1 MMKFSEKTKTEDVI
15 KRIQSGSFDALDVDS
30 LFSKL
35 REYAPRDSVFKE
47 IAHYLAHNREREQGL
62 TRQALY
68 SFQLNLQF
76 ITEYLLPK
84 KQLDIYNL
92 PLWIKEL
99 MIFQTYKADEKSF
112 REKYNMSADRI
123 RKRIESRFKDDKK
136 NKVTR
141 YKKQQI
147 TTEDSSIFSDL
158 LGVLHAQNAFTPKN
172 VFDDLF
178 DILDKLNL
186 TFDKDA
192 LLINK
197 DKITLCIIHIIN
209 GTEFSLN
216 NGSKAICVIADD
228 FEDRK
233 ARRKSGIKN
242 FDIDEKGKPIP
253 SEEDEDYFE
262 LGNLCILGQ
271 VEVNYKGKDLTMSFP
286 ILSTDLDIRKW
297 VHPSLMEV
305 RKGDYQYISVDMS
318 QDMIINENFKLAT
331 DRECLNFEDIEDFIQ
346 HNI

>member
-15 KRIQSGSFDALDVDS
+15 KRIQSGSFDTLDVDN

-76 ITEYLLPK
+76 VTEYTLPK
-84 KQLDIYNL
+84 KPLDIYNL
-92 PLWIKEL
+92 PLWVKEL
-99 MIFQTYKADEKSF
+99 MIFQTYKADEKIF

-136 NKVTR
+136 NKVTK
-141 YKKQQI
+141 YKKPRLS
-147 TTEDSSIFSDL
+147 TEDSSIISDL
-158 LGVLHAQNAFTPKN
+158 LGVVHSQNAFTTEH

-178 DILDKLNL
+178 NILDKLNL
-186 TFDKDA
+186 NFDKEA

-197 DKITLCIIHIIN
+197 DKITLCIIYIIN
-209 GTEFSLN
+209 GTGFLLN
-216 NGSKAICVIADD
+216 NGSKALCVVSDD
-228 FEDRK
+228 FEDK
-233 ARRKSGIKN
+233 IERRKSGIKN
-242 FDIDEKGKPIP
+242 FNIDEKGEAIP

-271 VEVNYKGKDLTMSFP
+271 VEVSYEGKSLPMSFP

-305 RKGDYQYISVDMS
+305 RRGDYQYISVDMS
-318 QDMIINENFKLAT
+318 QDMIINEDFKLAT

>member
-123 RKRIESRFKDDKK
+123 RKR
-136 NKVTR
+136 
-141 YKKQQI
+141 
-147 TTEDSSIFSDL
+147 
-158 LGVLHAQNAFTPKN
+158 
-172 VFDDLF
+172 
-178 DILDKLNL
+178 
-186 TFDKDA
+186 
-192 LLINK
+192 
-197 DKITLCIIHIIN
+197 
-209 GTEFSLN
+209 
-216 NGSKAICVIADD
+216 
-228 FEDRK
+228 DRK
-233 ARRKSGIKN
+233 
-242 FDIDEKGKPIP
+242 
-253 SEEDEDYFE
+253 
-262 LGNLCILGQ
+262 
-271 VEVNYKGKDLTMSFP
+271 
-286 ILSTDLDIRKW
+286 
-297 VHPSLMEV
+297 
-305 RKGDYQYISVDMS
+305 SVV
-318 QDMIINENFKLAT
+318 
-331 DRECLNFEDIEDFIQ
+331 
-346 HNI
+346 